1 MRTNLSKRM
10 SVVTG
15 FVIFF
20 GVVNIALLL
29 FQAEAAIGGI
39 WTEPEMALAKWDE
52 SILGY
57 QILLLFGRTLLG
69 IVTNVLAMLFMLQS
83 IKLMK
88 CGEFFS
94 KRNANIIWWSAPIY
108 FLYSFCSDNMPIVYG
123 LRLRNIVINS
133 DSLFIPL
140 LLIGIAMIYS
150 TGVRLS
156 EENSLTV

>member
-1 MRTNLSKRM
+1 M

-20 GVVNIALLL
+20 GVVNIAWLLVH
-29 FQAEAAIGGI
+29 AEAAVGGI
-39 WTEPEMALAKWDE
+39 WTDPEMALAKWDE
-52 SILGY
+52 RILGF
-57 QILLLFGRTLLG
+57 QILLLFGCTLLG
-69 IVTNVLAMLFMLQS
+69 IVTNVLAMLFMLHS
-83 IKLMK
+83 IKQMK

-108 FLYSFCSDNMPIVYG
+108 FLYSICSDNMPIVYG
-123 LRLRNIVINS
+123 VRNAVINS

-156 EENSLTV
+156 EENRLTV

>member
-1 MRTNLSKRM
+1 METKLSKRR
-10 SVVTG
+10 SVVAG
-15 FVIFF
+15 LVIFF

-29 FQAEAAIGGI
+29 VYAETAVGGI

-52 SILGY
+52 SIMGY
-57 QILLLFGRTLLG
+57 QILLLSGRTLLG
-69 IVTNVLAMLFMLQS
+69 IVTNVLAMLFMLHS
-83 IKLMK
+83 IKLMR

-94 KRNANIIWWSAPIY
+94 KCNANIIWWSAPIY

-123 LRLRNIVINS
+123 VRNAVINS
-133 DSLFIPL
+133 DSIFIPL

-156 EENSLTV
+156 EENRLTV

>member
-1 MRTNLSKRM
+1 M
-10 SVVTG
+10 SVVIG

-20 GVVNIALLL
+20 GVVNIAGLLVH
-29 FQAEAAIGGI
+29 AEAAVGGI

-52 SILGY
+52 RILGF
-57 QILLLFGRTLLG
+57 QILLLFGCTLLG
-69 IVTNVLAMLFMLQS
+69 IVTNVLAMLFMLHS

-108 FLYSFCSDNMPIVYG
+108 FLYSLCSDNMPIVYG
-123 LRLRNIVINS
+123 VRNAVINS

-156 EENSLTV
+156 EENRLTV

>member
-1 MRTNLSKRM
+1 METKLSKRM

-15 FVIFF
+15 LVILF
-20 GVVNIALLL
+20 GVVNVALLL
-29 FQAEAAIGGI
+29 LQAEVAVGGI
-39 WTEPEMALAKWDE
+39 WTEPEAALAKWNE

-57 QILLLFGRTLLG
+57 QVLLLSGRTLFG
-69 IVTNVLAMLFMLQS
+69 IVTNVLAMLFMLHS

-94 KRNANIIWWSAPIY
+94 KRNATIIWCAAPVY
-108 FLYSFCSDNMPIVYG
+108 FLYSLCSDNMPIVYG
-123 LRLRNIVINS
+123 VVRNAVINS

-140 LLIGIAMIYS
+140 LLIGIATIYS

-156 EENSLTV
+156 EENRLTV

>member
-1 MRTNLSKRM
+1 M
-10 SVVTG
+10 SVITG

-20 GVVNIALLL
+20 GVLNVALLF
-29 FQAEAAIGGI
+29 FQAEAAVGGI
-39 WTEPEMALAKWDE
+39 WTEPEMKLAKWDE
-52 SILGY
+52 SILCY
-57 QILLLFGRTLLG
+57 QILLLAGRTLFG
-69 IVTNVLAMLFMLQS
+69 ITTNVLAMLFMLNS

-108 FLYSFCSDNMPIVYG
+108 FLYSFCTDNIPIVYG
-123 LRLRNIVINS
+123 GFRNAVINS

-150 TGVRLS
+150 PWRSPKRREPLDRVIR
-156 EENSLTV
+156 

>member
-1 MRTNLSKRM
+1 MKTNLSKLM

-39 WTEPEMALAKWDE
+39 WTEPEMALAKWNE

-69 IVTNVLAMLFMLQS
+69 IVTNVLAMLFMLHS
-83 IKLMK
+83 IKLMR
-88 CGEFFS
+88 CGEFFA

-123 LRLRNIVINS
+123 VRNAVINS

-156 EENSLTV
+156 EENRLTV

>member
-1 MRTNLSKRM
+1 MKTNLSKRM

-20 GVVNIALLL
+20 GVVNVGLLL
-29 FQAEAAIGGI
+29 VQAEAAVGGI
-39 WTEPEMALAKWDE
+39 WTEPEVALAKWNE

-57 QILLLFGRTLLG
+57 QILLLSGRTLLG
-69 IVTNVLAMLFMLQS
+69 IVTNVLAMLFMLHS

-123 LRLRNIVINS
+123 LRNIVINS

-156 EENSLTV
+156 EENRLTV

>member
-1 MRTNLSKRM
+1 M

-15 FVIFF
+15 FVIFL

-39 WTEPEMALAKWDE
+39 WTEPEMALAKWNK

-123 LRLRNIVINS
+123 VRNAVINS

-156 EENSLTV
+156 EENRLTV

>member
-1 MRTNLSKRM
+1 MKTNLSKRM

-20 GVVNIALLL
+20 GVVNILLL
-29 FQAEAAIGGI
+29 LVQGEQTVGGI
-39 WTEPEMALAKWDE
+39 WTEYEDAFAKWDE
-52 SILGY
+52 SILGF
-57 QILLLFGRTLLG
+57 QIILFVGRMVFG
-69 IVTNVLAMLFMLQS
+69 IAINVFAMLFMLHS
-83 IKLMK
+83 IKLMR

-94 KRNANIIWWSAPIY
+94 RRNANIIWWSAPIY

-156 EENSLTV
+156 EENRLTV

>member
-1 MRTNLSKRM
+1 MGTKLSKRM
-10 SVVTG
+10 SVITV
-15 FVIFF
+15 FVIIF
-20 GVVNIALLL
+20 GVVNVALLL
-29 FQAEAAIGGI
+29 VQAEAVVGGI
-39 WTEPEMALAKWDE
+39 WTEPEMTLAKWDE

-57 QILLLFGRTLLG
+57 QVLLLCGRTILG
-69 IVTNVLAMLFMLQS
+69 IIINALIMMFMLNS

-108 FLYSFCSDNMPIVYG
+108 FLYSFCSDNMLIVYG
-123 LRLRNIVINS
+123 IRNAVINS
-133 DSLFIPL
+133 DSIFIPL

-156 EENSLTV
+156 EENRLTV